1 MLDPISLPLPNAIDR
16 SYRIFFQSMT
26 DLPLLLKE
34 HHLVGPKVGIVTD
47 ANVEKLYRQSL
58 EATLQF
64 HGFVPH
70 WLTLPAGETTKSLQH
85 LSTIFDHFLGY
96 LDRQTPLI
104 ALGGGVIG
112 DLTGFAAASILRGV
126 PFVQVPTTLMA
137 QVDSSVGGKTGI
149 NHSVG
154 KNLIGAFHQ
163 PTFVLCDSVTVQ
175 SLPIREWHAGL
186 AEVVKHALITDH
198 ALFNDL
204 VSNWSVVLDRVPET
218 IAPII
223 RRSVAIKAAV
233 VAQDETEQGIRAHLN
248 FGHTFAHAI
257 EQVTGYNVFLHGEAV
272 TIGMVAALHVSKYK
286 TSDFPFEKALGLVKQ
301 LPVPVSAKGID
312 VLRLTEAMK
321 ADKKAQSGQ
330 IRLVLLSKI
339 GEAYVTDQV
348 PPEAVQEA
356 WRFALSM
363 F

>member
-1 MLDPISLPLPNAIDR
+1 MLDPIQLPLTSAKDR
-16 SYRIFFQSMT
+16 SYRIFFQGIT

-47 ANVEKLYRQSL
+47 LNVEKLYRQNL
-58 EATLQF
+58 EDALRLQ
-64 HGFVPH
+64 GFEPH
-70 WLTLPAGETTKSLQH
+70 WLALPAGETTKSIKH
-85 LSTIFDHFLGY
+85 LSAIYDHFLGY
-96 LDRQTPLI
+96 LDRKTPLI

-126 PFVQVPTTLMA
+126 PFVQIPTTLMA

-163 PTFVLCDSVTVQ
+163 PNFVLCDFTTVQ

-186 AEVVKHALITDH
+186 AEVVKHALITDQV
-198 ALFNDL
+198 LFNDL
-204 VSNWSVVLDRVPET
+204 LSNWSEVLDRAPEK

-223 RRSVAIKAAV
+223 RRSVAIKAEV

-257 EQVTGYNVFLHGEAV
+257 EQVTGYQVFLHGEAV

-286 TSDFPFEKALGLVKQ
+286 TPDFPLEKALELVKQ
-301 LPVPVSAKGID
+301 LPVPVSAKGLD
-312 VLRLTEAMK
+312 VQRLTEAMK
-321 ADKKAQSGQ
+321 ADKKAQAGE

-339 GEAYVTDQV
+339 GEAYVTDQT
-348 PPEAVQEA
+348 PPEAIKEA
-356 WRFALSM
+356 WAFALSL